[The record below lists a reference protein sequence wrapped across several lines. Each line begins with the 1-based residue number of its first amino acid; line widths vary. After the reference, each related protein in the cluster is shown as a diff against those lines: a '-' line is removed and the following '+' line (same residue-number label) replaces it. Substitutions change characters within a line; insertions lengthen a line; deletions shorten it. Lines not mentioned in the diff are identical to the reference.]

1 MELDVLGEMGIF
13 VGKSSYF
20 GHARMAGF
28 CSCQWGGQ
36 CDIHGIGTGSMR
48 ERLGFRSRVNQIE
61 VRKMDSKRNNPV
73 RLQVNGRETTIVVR
87 PSAKES
93 TMEALQSWLALL
105 MEFVCGMVVVLASV
119 VALWAWIS

>member
-1 MELDVLGEMGIF
+1 MKLDVLGEMGIF

-28 CSCQWGGQ
+28 CSCQWGANVIFTELGRAQ
-36 CDIHGIGTGSMR
+36 CASDW
-48 ERLGFRSRVNQIE
+48 GFRSRVNQIE

-93 TMEALQSWLALL
+93 AMEALQSWLALL

-119 VALWAWIS
+119 VALWAWLG

>member
-1 MELDVLGEMGIF
+1 MG
-13 VGKSSYF
+13 
-20 GHARMAGF
+20 GF
-28 CSCQWGGQ
+28 
-36 CDIHGIGTGSMR
+36 GTGSMR

-61 VRKMDSKRNNPV
+61 VRKMDSKRKNPV

-93 TMEALQSWLALL
+93 AMEALQSWLALL

-119 VALWAWIS
+119 VALWAWLG

>member
-1 MELDVLGEMGIF
+1 M
-13 VGKSSYF
+13 S
-20 GHARMAGF
+20 
-28 CSCQWGGQ
+28 
-36 CDIHGIGTGSMR
+36 SMR

-61 VRKMDSKRNNPV
+61 ARKMDSKRNKPV

-93 TMEALQSWLALL
+93 AMEALQSWLALL

-119 VALWAWIS
+119 IALWAWVS